1 MFLFITNQEQMEV
14 LKENHIK
21 MLWIKWKINLIFE
34 NQRKFWNPSQF
45 IMRVFNL
52 IKDPTV
58 WLKRKILKLKVTY
71 KQQKVP
77 RQRWLEW
84 IWKNVFQIQTH
95 RLNLIHL
102 KFILLLPIYIKAHLS
117 AQTWIQMKVENERK
131 QSVTLKYLNDQRM

>member
-1 MFLFITNQEQMEV
+1 MTIVFLFITNQEQMEV

-34 NQRKFWNPSQF
+34 NQRKLWNPSQF

-71 KQQKVP
+71 
-77 RQRWLEW
+77 
-84 IWKNVFQIQTH
+84 
-95 RLNLIHL
+95 
-102 KFILLLPIYIKAHLS
+102 
-117 AQTWIQMKVENERK
+117 
-131 QSVTLKYLNDQRM
+131 